1 VNQRVASS
9 LLQRL
14 GCRVDVVANGKEA
27 VDTLEQIPYDI
38 IFMDCQMPVMDGF
51 EATKEIR
58 RREGGELHSTIIAMT
73 ANAMKRDREMCLDA
87 GMDDY
92 VAKPISK
99 AALAELLKTYVL
111 NFDRPEIIPAPAP
124 AVSSLP
130 A

>member
-1 VNQRVASS
+1 
-9 LLQRL
+9 
-14 GCRVDVVANGKEA
+14 
-27 VDTLEQIPYDI
+27 
-38 IFMDCQMPVMDGF
+38 MDCQMPVMDGF

-73 ANAMKRDREMCLDA
+73 ANAMKRDREMCLEA

-111 NFDRPEIIPAPAP
+111 NFGRPETIPGPAPT
-124 AVSSLP
+124 VSSLP